1 MTEKIKTSYLQIS
14 NQLIQNYL
22 VQKSF
27 SKRDI
32 ESSWICS
39 FLVTKIYALDLNSNH
54 PPAIGSGKGYSHD
67 QLAHGPSHSIVHSHR
82 PGLRISHPPQV

>member
-1 MTEKIKTSYLQIS
+1 MEMNSLLGNHIMTEKIKTSYLQIS

-39 FLVTKIYALDLNSNH
+39 FLVTKVYALDLNNSH
-54 PPAIGSGKGYSHD
+54 PPVIGSGKDTHM
-67 QLAHGPSHSIVHSHR
+67 IN
-82 PGLRISHPPQV
+82 